1 MCLNGRAHLPAGCAG
16 TLTTGMVFG
25 LSLLNA
31 EKGVSYMKTTTT
43 EETQMKEKTL
53 KALVEM
59 YRDLSTEELKVCTW
73 GKELHVE
80 ARNIVLQERGE

>member
-1 MCLNGRAHLPAGCAG
+1 
-16 TLTTGMVFG
+16 
-25 LSLLNA
+25 
-31 EKGVSYMKTTTT
+31 MKTTTT
-43 EETQMKEKTL
+43 EGTQMKEKTL